1 MEESEDQKASGRA
14 LAATEL
20 GTGDE
25 LVSRKMPT
33 PIIVQETD
41 EIDDEEPDKLLGRV
55 LGGLYKV
62 DYRIGEGGMGT
73 VYAAL
78 HIHLN
83 KHFAVKVLSSRIAAD
98 KQAIERLRQ
107 EAVMASSIDHDNI
120 VDVVSFD
127 TTESG
132 DVFIVMELLKG
143 AALADVLE
151 KGPIPV
157 DRALHIAMQMC
168 AALHAA
174 HENGIVHRD
183 LKPENIFIVRKH
195 DRDFVKVLDFGI
207 SKVKSAESEQVRM
220 TKTGQ
225 LVGTPLYMSP
235 EQARGEA
242 DIDRRVDIYAM
253 GVMLY
258 EMLTG
263 VPPFEGGNYFQL
275 LWKHGNEPPE
285 PPSTRVPNANIP
297 PEVEA
302 AILKALE
309 KNREDRFET
318 MEEMQMALAAV
329 APPDTPAHLVSMPSL
344 PSPTPRGRVI
354 EVTQDEMTPPK
365 RSMLPVGLGAAALVL
380 AVIGIAIATSGGPD
394 DPVEPPVTGA
404 EPETTVTPLPEPDS
418 VPDEIP
424 EGVTAPG
431 EEPPAEIPQMVAVT
445 FASRPEGAM
454 VIVDGRELGSTP
466 LVAPLPLNEG
476 AVEVTFS
483 KDRFVD
489 DVVSVVPIAGARV
502 EGRLRPTRRGG
513 TMAGGMGPAIKMSF

>member
-1 MEESEDQKASGRA
+1 MGEPEDQKAGRA

-20 GTGDE
+20 GTGD
-25 LVSRKMPT
+25 VDVGRKMPT
-33 PIIVQETD
+33 PII
-41 EIDDEEPDKLLGRV
+41 IDNDDPTEEPDALLGKV

-83 KHFAVKVLSSRIAAD
+83 KHFAVKVLSRRIAAD

-107 EAVMASSIDHDNI
+107 EAVLASSIDHDNI
-120 VDVVSFD
+120 VDVLSFD
-127 TTESG
+127 TTDDG

-143 AALADVLE
+143 ASLADVLE
-151 KGPIPV
+151 KGPIAL
-157 DRALHIAMQMC
+157 DRSLLISMQIC

-195 DRDFVKVLDFGI
+195 DHDFVKVLDFGI

-253 GVMLY
+253 GVILY

-263 VPPFEGGNYFQL
+263 LPPFEGGNYFQL
-275 LWKHGNEPPE
+275 LWKHGNEAPE
-285 PPSTRVPNANIP
+285 PLSVRAPNLKTP

-309 KNREDRFET
+309 KRPADRFST
-318 MEEMQMALAAV
+318 MAELKDTLAAF
-329 APPDTPAHLVSMPSL
+329 APSETPAHLVSMPSV
-344 PSPTPRGRVI
+344 PTPRPHGRVA
-354 EVTQDEMTPPK
+354 VTSEETLPPK
-365 RSMLPVGLGAAALVL
+365 SKLLPIALGAAALLVAL
-380 AVIGIAIATSGGPD
+380 VGIGVAVTDGDS
-394 DPVEPPVTGA
+394 VEPPVTVA
-404 EPETTVTPLPEPDS
+404 SPETTATLEVEPDD
-418 VPDEIP
+418 PDPIP
-424 EGVTAPG
+424 EGVTTPG
-431 EEPPAEIPQMVAVT
+431 EDETPVGPQMVAVT
-445 FASRPEGAM
+445 FDSRPEGAM
-454 VIVDGRELGSTP
+454 VAVDGRELGLTP
-466 LVAPLPLNEG
+466 LVAPLPLNTD
-476 AVEVTFS
+476 AVRVTFS
-483 KDRFVD
+483 KDGFVD
-489 DVVSVVPIAGARV
+489 DLVSVVPIAGARV
-502 EGRLRPTRRGG
+502 EGRLRPIRRDA
-513 TMAGGMGPAIKMSF
+513 TMMGGGMDPAIKMSF